1 MGKAIFSPENNGAD
15 RRRRTKDGGCRNE
28 RRKTAKMKKTDL
40 LVVRGAGDLATGTIH
55 RLKKAGF
62 RLLVLEAE
70 HPAAIRRQV
79 ALSESVYAGSAQV
92 EDVKAMRMD
101 VDFTDTENRKE
112 ALLQEMERIWS
123 GDAVPVL
130 VDPAGIS
137 ISMLHP
143 AVVVDAILAKKNLG
157 TNRDM
162 APLTIALGP
171 GFTAG
176 EDVDVVIE
184 TKRGHNL
191 GRVIQKGSAVPNT
204 GIPGI
209 IGGYGKERV
218 MHAEAEGI
226 LRNVASI
233 GDIVEAGAVIAE
245 IETKDGRVPVL
256 ASLSGLL
263 RGLIRDGYPVTKGFK
278 IADIDPRK
286 EELQNCFT
294 ISDKARCIAGSVL
307 EVICGE
313 LE

>member
-1 MGKAIFSPENNGAD
+1 
-15 RRRRTKDGGCRNE
+15 
-28 RRKTAKMKKTDL
+28 MKKKDL
-40 LVVRGAGDLATGTIH
+40 IVVRGAGDLATGTIH

-79 ALSESVYAGSAQV
+79 ALSEAVYAGSARV
-92 EDVKAMRMD
+92 EDVEAVRMD
-101 VDFTDTENRKE
+101 VDLAEKKNRKE
-112 ALLQEMERIWS
+112 LLEPEMERIWKKD
-123 GDAVPVL
+123 GVPVL
-130 VDPAGIS
+130 VDPAGLS
-137 ISMLHP
+137 IAALRP

-157 TNRDM
+157 TTKEM
-162 APLTIALGP
+162 APLVIALGP

-191 GRVIQKGSAVPNT
+191 GRVIRSGSAVPNT

-218 MHAEAEGI
+218 MHAQAEGI
-226 LRNVASI
+226 LRNAASI
-233 GDIVEAGAVIAE
+233 GDIVEARAVIAE
-245 IETKDGRVPVL
+245 IETENGTVPVD
-256 ASLSGLL
+256 ASFSGLL

>member
-1 MGKAIFSPENNGAD
+1 
-15 RRRRTKDGGCRNE
+15 
-28 RRKTAKMKKTDL
+28 MKKKDL
-40 LVVRGAGDLATGTIH
+40 IVVRGAGDLATGTIH

-79 ALSESVYAGSAQV
+79 ALSEAVYAGSARV
-92 EDVKAMRMD
+92 EDVEAVHMD
-101 VDFTDTENRKE
+101 VDLAEKKNRKE
-112 ALLQEMERIWS
+112 LLEQEMERIWKKD
-123 GDAVPVL
+123 GVPVL
-130 VDPAGIS
+130 VDPAGLS
-137 ISMLHP
+137 IAALRP

-157 TNRDM
+157 TTKEM
-162 APLTIALGP
+162 APLVIALGP

-191 GRVIQKGSAVPNT
+191 GRVIRSGSAVPNT

-218 MHAEAEGI
+218 MHAQAEGI
-226 LRNVASI
+226 LRNAASI
-233 GDIVEAGAVIAE
+233 GDIVEARAVIAE
-245 IETKDGRVPVL
+245 IETENGTVPVE

-307 EVICGE
+307 EAICGE

>member
-1 MGKAIFSPENNGAD
+1 
-15 RRRRTKDGGCRNE
+15 
-28 RRKTAKMKKTDL
+28 MKKTDL

-112 ALLQEMERIWS
+112 DLLQEMERIWS

-218 MHAEAEGI
+218 MHAETEGI

>member
-1 MGKAIFSPENNGAD
+1 
-15 RRRRTKDGGCRNE
+15 
-28 RRKTAKMKKTDL
+28 MKKKDL
-40 LVVRGAGDLATGTIH
+40 IVVRGAGDLATGTIH

-79 ALSESVYAGSAQV
+79 ALSEAVYAGSARV
-92 EDVKAMRMD
+92 EDVEAVRMD
-101 VDFTDTENRKE
+101 VDLAEKKNRKE
-112 ALLQEMERIWS
+112 LLEQEMERIWKKD
-123 GDAVPVL
+123 GVPVL
-130 VDPAGIS
+130 VDPAGLS
-137 ISMLHP
+137 IAALRP
-143 AVVVDAILAKKNLG
+143 AGVVDAILAKKNLG
-157 TNRDM
+157 TTKEM
-162 APLTIALGP
+162 APLVIALGP

-191 GRVIQKGSAVPNT
+191 GRVIRSGSAVPNT

-218 MHAEAEGI
+218 MHAQAEGI
-226 LRNVASI
+226 LRNAASI
-233 GDIVEAGAVIAE
+233 GDIVEARAVIAE
-245 IETKDGRVPVL
+245 IETENGTVPVE

>member
-1 MGKAIFSPENNGAD
+1 
-15 RRRRTKDGGCRNE
+15 
-28 RRKTAKMKKTDL
+28 MKKDAL
-40 LVVRGAGDLATGTIH
+40 ILVRGGGDLATGTIH
-55 RLKKAGF
+55 RLWSAGL
-62 RLLVLEAE
+62 RVLVLEAE

-79 ALSESVYAGSAQV
+79 ALSEAVYAGSARV
-92 EDVKAMRMD
+92 EDVEAVRMD
-101 VDFTDTENRKE
+101 VDLAEKKNRKE
-112 ALLQEMERIWS
+112 LLEQEMERIWKKD
-123 GDAVPVL
+123 GVPVL
-130 VDPAGIS
+130 VDPAGLS
-137 ISMLHP
+137 IAALRP

-157 TNRDM
+157 TTKEM
-162 APLTIALGP
+162 APLVIALGP

-191 GRVIQKGSAVPNT
+191 GRVIRSGSAVPNT

-218 MHAEAEGI
+218 MHAQAEGI
-226 LRNVASI
+226 LRNAASI
-233 GDIVEAGAVIAE
+233 GDIVEARAVIAE
-245 IETKDGRVPVL
+245 IETEKGTVPVE

>member
-1 MGKAIFSPENNGAD
+1 
-15 RRRRTKDGGCRNE
+15 
-28 RRKTAKMKKTDL
+28 MKKKDL
-40 LVVRGAGDLATGTIH
+40 IVVRGAGDLATGTIH

-79 ALSESVYAGSAQV
+79 ALSEAVYAGSARV
-92 EDVKAMRMD
+92 EDVEAVRMD
-101 VDFTDTENRKE
+101 VDLAEKKNRKE
-112 ALLQEMERIWS
+112 LLEQEMERIWKKD
-123 GDAVPVL
+123 GVPVL
-130 VDPAGIS
+130 VDPARIS
-137 ISMLHP
+137 
-143 AVVVDAILAKKNLG
+143 D
-157 TNRDM
+157 
-162 APLTIALGP
+162 APLVIGIGP

-191 GRVIQKGSAVPNT
+191 GRVIRSGSAVPNT

-218 MHAEAEGI
+218 MHAQAEGI
-226 LRNVASI
+226 LRNAASI
-233 GDIVEAGAVIAE
+233 GDIVEARAVIAE
-245 IETKDGRVPVL
+245 IETENGTVPVE

>member
-1 MGKAIFSPENNGAD
+1 
-15 RRRRTKDGGCRNE
+15 
-28 RRKTAKMKKTDL
+28 MKKKDL
-40 LVVRGAGDLATGTIH
+40 IVVRGAGDLATGTIH

-79 ALSESVYAGSAQV
+79 ALSEAVYAGSARV
-92 EDVKAMRMD
+92 EDVEAVRMD
-101 VDFTDTENRKE
+101 VDLAEKKNRKE
-112 ALLQEMERIWS
+112 LLEPEMERIWKKD
-123 GDAVPVL
+123 GVPVL
-130 VDPAGIS
+130 VDPAGLS
-137 ISMLHP
+137 IAALRP

-157 TNRDM
+157 TTKEM
-162 APLTIALGP
+162 VPLVIALGP

-191 GRVIQKGSAVPNT
+191 GRVIRSGSAVPNT

-218 MHAEAEGI
+218 MHAQAEGI

-233 GDIVEAGAVIAE
+233 GDIVEARAVIAE
-245 IETKDGRVPVL
+245 IETENGTVPVE

>member
-1 MGKAIFSPENNGAD
+1 
-15 RRRRTKDGGCRNE
+15 
-28 RRKTAKMKKTDL
+28 MKKKDL
-40 LVVRGAGDLATGTIH
+40 IVVRGAGDLATGTIH

-79 ALSESVYAGSAQV
+79 ALSEAVYAGSARV
-92 EDVKAMRMD
+92 EDVEAVRMD
-101 VDFTDTENRKE
+101 VDLAEKKNRKE
-112 ALLQEMERIWS
+112 FLEQEMERIWKKD
-123 GDAVPVL
+123 GVPVL
-130 VDPAGIS
+130 VDPAGLS
-137 ISMLHP
+137 IAALRP

-157 TNRDM
+157 TTKEM
-162 APLTIALGP
+162 APLVIALGP

-191 GRVIQKGSAVPNT
+191 GRVMRSGSAVPNT

-218 MHAEAEGI
+218 MHAQAEGI
-226 LRNVASI
+226 LRNAASI
-233 GDIVEAGAVIAE
+233 GDIVEARAVIAE
-245 IETKDGRVPVL
+245 IETENGTVPVE

>member
-1 MGKAIFSPENNGAD
+1 MKLKK
-15 RRRRTKDGGCRNE
+15 KD
-28 RRKTAKMKKTDL
+28 L
-40 LVVRGAGDLATGTIH
+40 IVVRGAGDLATGTIH

-79 ALSESVYAGSAQV
+79 ALSEAVYAGSARV
-92 EDVKAMRMD
+92 EDVEAVRMD
-101 VDFTDTENRKE
+101 VDLAEKKNRKE
-112 ALLQEMERIWS
+112 LLEQEMERIWKKD
-123 GDAVPVL
+123 GVPVL
-130 VDPAGIS
+130 VDPAGLS
-137 ISMLHP
+137 IAALRP

-157 TNRDM
+157 TTKEM
-162 APLTIALGP
+162 APLVIALGP

-191 GRVIQKGSAVPNT
+191 GRVIRSGSAVPNT

-218 MHAEAEGI
+218 MHAQAEGI
-226 LRNVASI
+226 LRNAASI
-233 GDIVEAGAVIAE
+233 GDIVEARAVIAE
-245 IETKDGRVPVL
+245 IETENGTVPVE

>member
-1 MGKAIFSPENNGAD
+1 
-15 RRRRTKDGGCRNE
+15 
-28 RRKTAKMKKTDL
+28 MKKKDL
-40 LVVRGAGDLATGTIH
+40 IVVRGAGDLATGTIH

-79 ALSESVYAGSAQV
+79 ALSEAVYAGSARV
-92 EDVKAMRMD
+92 EDVEAVRMD
-101 VDFTDTENRKE
+101 VDLAEKKNRKE
-112 ALLQEMERIWS
+112 FLEQEMERIWKKD
-123 GDAVPVL
+123 GVPVL
-130 VDPAGIS
+130 VDPAGLS
-137 ISMLHP
+137 IAALRP

-157 TNRDM
+157 TTKEM
-162 APLTIALGP
+162 APLVIALGP

-191 GRVIQKGSAVPNT
+191 GRVIRSGSAVPNT

-218 MHAEAEGI
+218 MHAQAEGI
-226 LRNVASI
+226 LRNAASI
-233 GDIVEAGAVIAE
+233 GDIVEARAVIAE
-245 IETKDGRVPVL
+245 IETENGTVPVE

-263 RGLIRDGYPVTKGFK
+263 RGLIRDDYPVTKGFK